1 MLFRSTPN
9 FLYPDFKVAG
19 KFKLSKNLFRRV
31 RARDGFNAIYASSK
45 QYTIKPGETP
55 DSIASIAYDNPEKF
69 WTILLLNN
77 ITNMNEE
84 WPLDDDELD
93 VYISEKYGSFA
104 NKPRHW
110 ETSEVKDSNQNIVLE
125 AGVVI
130 EMYTNS
136 TEQNQSGYYPKVF
149 NQKANNAGSFVVGRA
164 YTITSVG
171 TTDFTAIGASENTV
185 GTVFTAT
192 GVGAGTGKASSTTN
206 GNGAFET
213 WSFTYR
219 DVTSY
224 NDQDEPASFIDTT
237 VTAAQNLTKVTNRE
251 FEYSL
256 NELKKLIYVPT
267 GLGVSIMEGE
277 IAELLEYDTKY
288 KLTGAGHRISEKV

>member
-77 ITNMNEE
+77 ITNINEE

-149 NQKANNAGSFVVGRA
+149 NQKAN
-164 YTITSVG
+164 
-171 TTDFTAIGASENTV
+171 
-185 GTVFTAT
+185 
-192 GVGAGTGKASSTTN
+192 N

>member
-31 RARDGFNAIYASSK
+31 RARDSFNAIFASSR
-45 QYTIKPGETP
+45 QYIIKPGETP
-55 DSIASIAYDNPEKF
+55 DSIANTAFDDPEKF

-77 ITNMNEE
+77 ITNMNTE
-84 WPLDDDELD
+84 WPLDQDTLD
-93 VYISEKYGSFA
+93 VYINDKYGSSID
-104 NKPRHW
+104 KTRHW
-110 ETSEVKDSNQNIVLE
+110 ETTEVKDRKQNIVLE
-125 AGVVI
+125 TGVII
-130 EMYTNS
+130 ELYTNS

-149 NQKANNAGSFVVGRA
+149 NQ
-164 YTITSVG
+164 
-171 TTDFTAIGASENTV
+171 ASN
-185 GTVFTAT
+185 
-192 GVGAGTGKASSTTN
+192 N

-251 FEYSL
+251 YEYAV
-256 NELKKLIYVPT
+256 NELKRLIYLPT
-267 GLGVSIMEGE
+267 GLAASIMEDE
-277 IAELLEYDTKY
+277 IAGLLEYNTDY
-288 KLTGAGHRISEKV
+288 KLTDDGYRIPEKV